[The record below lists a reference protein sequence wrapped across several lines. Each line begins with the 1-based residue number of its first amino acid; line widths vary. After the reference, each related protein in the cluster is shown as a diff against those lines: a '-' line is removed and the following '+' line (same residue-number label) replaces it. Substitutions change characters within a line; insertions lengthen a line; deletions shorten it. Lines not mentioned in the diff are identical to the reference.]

1 MRGGWE
7 WAEARLDKD
16 QDPGRVEGVLGK
28 CLPHRGHG
36 ESFHT
41 LRWPCLAF
49 RDVPGPERPDRAKL
63 EATADVF
70 YSHFLTDLCIERK
83 KNLLRLFLSRQNKT
97 MYKLNI
103 SRFSSQM

>member
-1 MRGGWE
+1 MSSLGQEEVRGGWE

-70 YSHFLTDLCIERK
+70 LQPLSYRPVHWK
-83 KNLLRLFLSRQNKT
+83 KKSFKT
-97 MYKLNI
+97 
-103 SRFSSQM
+103 FS